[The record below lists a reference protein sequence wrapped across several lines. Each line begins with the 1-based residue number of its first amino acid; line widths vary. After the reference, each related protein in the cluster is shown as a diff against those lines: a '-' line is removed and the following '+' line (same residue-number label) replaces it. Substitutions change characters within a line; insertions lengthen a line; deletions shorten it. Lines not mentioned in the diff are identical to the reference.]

1 MLYVS
6 NLPLSIQDKICSYL
20 YFSDKNSRNIE
31 NINRTIK
38 TYNENIINYLH
49 VLFENRLD
57 VLKYR
62 ILKYIVFK
70 LDNKYSR
77 YDIDY
82 EVSND
87 LTSIIPLVL
96 SLDIIQMNNLYKFI
110 VDEAHIL

>member
-20 YFSDKNSRNIE
+20 YFSDKNSKNIE
-31 NINRTIK
+31 MINRTIK
-38 TYNENIINYLH
+38 MYNENIINYLH

-62 ILKYIVFK
+62 ILKYVVFK
-70 LDNKYSR
+70 LDNKYSS

-87 LTSIIPLVL
+87 LTSLIPLLL
-96 SLDIIQMNNLYKFI
+96 SLDITQMNNLYKYI
-110 VDEAHIL
+110 VNESHIL